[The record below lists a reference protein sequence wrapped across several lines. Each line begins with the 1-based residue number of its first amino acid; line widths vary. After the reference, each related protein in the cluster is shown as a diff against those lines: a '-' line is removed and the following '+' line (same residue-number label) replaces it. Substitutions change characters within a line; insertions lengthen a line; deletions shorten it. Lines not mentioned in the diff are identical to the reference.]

1 VLLACRAYGVAGS
14 GEHVADSDRDK
25 RVALATTLDDFVP
38 RIAQAADAIDDAREI
53 PPELAAA
60 MADAGLF
67 RLLLPA
73 DLDGSDTPYPAFVKA
88 VQAIAEADGSTGWCV
103 NQGNVW
109 ATYERGLPDETRH
122 EIWDEPRAV
131 IANGPPL
138 EESAQ
143 PVDGGHI
150 LSGRWWFS
158 SGSPHATWLAAQAT
172 DMSGAEPEVRLFL
185 LPKSDAELPD
195 TWHVAGLRGTG
206 SHEFRVH
213 DLFVPLERSFPRIA
227 GAPARPLHAI
237 PTSLLFAG
245 GFAAVALGVARAS
258 LDFALDLAEDK
269 AQRFER
275 NPLRDQVW
283 VQDRIGHAETRW
295 RAANSFLHTTVA
307 ETWDSALVD
316 WRLSDQELALLRMAA
331 TDAIRQ
337 AEEVVDLAYVVVGT
351 DGIFQDRSFQRRYQD
366 MKVITQHVQSRM
378 THYESLGKFF
388 LGLGFNADSL

>member
-1 VLLACRAYGVAGS
+1 M
-14 GEHVADSDRDK
+14 ADSDQEK
-25 RVALATTLDDFVP
+25 GVVLESTLDAFLP
-38 RIAQAADAIDDAREI
+38 RIAQAADAIDEAREL
-53 PPELAAA
+53 PPELAAS
-60 MADAGLF
+60 MAEAGLF

-73 DLDGSDTPYPAFVKA
+73 DLDGSETPYPAFVNA
-88 VQAIAEADGSTGWCV
+88 VQAIAEADGSTAWCV

-109 ATYERGLPDETRH
+109 ATFERGLPDQTRH
-122 EIWDEPRAV
+122 EIWDDPRAA

-138 EESAQ
+138 EATAQ
-143 PVDGGHI
+143 PADGGHI

-158 SGSPHATWLAAQAT
+158 SGSRHATWLAAQAT
-172 DMSGAEPEVRLFL
+172 DESGTDPEVRLFL

-213 DLFVPLERSFPRIA
+213 ELFVPLEHSLPRIA
-227 GAPARPLHAI
+227 GAPTRPLHAI
-237 PTSLLFAG
+237 PFSLMFAG
-245 GFAAVALGVARAS
+245 GFAAVALGVARAA
-258 LDFALDLAEDK
+258 LDFALNLAADK

-275 NPLRDQVW
+275 RPLRDQVW

-295 RAANSFLHTTVA
+295 RAANSFLHMTVA
-307 ETWDSALVD
+307 DTWQSALVD
-316 WRLSDQELALLRMAA
+316 NRLSDLELALLRMAA

-351 DGIFQDRSFQRRYQD
+351 DGIFQDRDFQRRYQD
-366 MKVITQHVQSRM
+366 MKVITQHVQARM
-378 THYESLGKFF
+378 THYESLGKLF